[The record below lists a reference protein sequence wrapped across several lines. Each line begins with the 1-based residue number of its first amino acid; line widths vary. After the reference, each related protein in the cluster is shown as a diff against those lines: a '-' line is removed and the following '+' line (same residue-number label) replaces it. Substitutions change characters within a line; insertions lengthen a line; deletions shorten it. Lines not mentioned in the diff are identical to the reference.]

1 MPEGGDEGED
11 EEHNDKDGDASTGEI
26 GDCCGG
32 GVTGRKNDRGRW
44 GTAMIKKERTR
55 KRLDLDAS
63 QPRPESFDTRALE
76 MRKQSYVR

>member
-55 KRLDLDAS
+55 KRLDLDGVSAAS
-63 QPRPESFDTRALE
+63 RIIRCARIERVNNRT
-76 MRKQSYVR
+76 